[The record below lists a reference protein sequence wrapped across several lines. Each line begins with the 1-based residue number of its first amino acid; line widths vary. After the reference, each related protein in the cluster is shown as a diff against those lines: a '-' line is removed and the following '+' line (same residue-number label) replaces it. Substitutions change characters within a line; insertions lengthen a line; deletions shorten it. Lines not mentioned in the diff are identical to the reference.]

1 MPMRAPHEVR
11 YLLQA
16 SCEAQEAMATRSPTG
31 VTERSNLKADVV
43 IAGGGIAGL
52 ACGAALADIGLK
64 VQVFEAEARLGG
76 RACTFEDTPTGDAVD
91 IGPHVVTT
99 EHRNFLAL
107 LERVGTDLQVLW
119 QPRPLITLL
128 DAGRVLR
135 MQAPHW
141 PPPLHG
147 LPNLRNALRCL
158 SVADLWSNRRI
169 AWQAARMNE
178 PAVVALDEVD
188 ALSYLRDMHVSERCI
203 TWFWQSATL
212 ALLNVPLARCSAASL
227 MRIFRLLMGRSGYA
241 FGFPKIGLAE
251 LFVPGC
257 VRAIEAAGGAVC
269 LNAPVLFPLVRGG
282 QFAGFQLENGRQ
294 AIANAGVLALPPQAL
309 GEMGSRNR
317 HIQAGLGRCVHN
329 LTHFK
334 PSPYVSTTLWFDRK
348 ITRERFWARVWRDGD
363 LNTDFYD
370 LSNIRPLPASAPSMV
385 AANAIHAH
393 AAQAM
398 SDRQIIERTQI
409 EIAEL
414 EPKAAQASLVHARV
428 HRIPMAIPCPAPG
441 TETRRP
447 PNRSAIP
454 GLCLA
459 GDWTATGVPCSMES
473 AARSG
478 ALAAEIVAASRGR
491 ALQLALE
498 PPETQA
504 PISWLR
510 QR

>member
-1 MPMRAPHEVR
+1 
-11 YLLQA
+11 LL
-16 SCEAQEAMATRSPTG
+16 RSAGSNDQTPAA
-31 VTERSNLKADVV
+31 VTEWPNVNADVV

-52 ACGAALADIGLK
+52 ACGAALAGIGLT
-64 VQVFEAEARLGG
+64 VNVFEADSRLGG
-76 RACTFEDTPTGDAVD
+76 RACTFQDARTGDAVD

-107 LERVGTDLQVLW
+107 LERVGTKHQLLW

-128 DAGRVLR
+128 DAGRALR

-158 SVADLWSNRRI
+158 SLTDLWSNRRI
-169 AWQAARMNE
+169 AWEAARMNE
-178 PAVVALDEVD
+178 RAVLALDEID
-188 ALSYLRDMHVSERCI
+188 ALDYLRCMCVSERCI
-203 TWFWQSATL
+203 LWFWQSATL
-212 ALLNVPLARCSAASL
+212 ALLNVPLTRCSAASL
-227 MRIFRLLMGRSGYA
+227 MRVFRLLLGRSGYA

-251 LFVPGC
+251 LFAPGC
-257 VRAIEAAGGAVC
+257 VRAIEASGGAVS
-269 LNAPVLFPLVRGG
+269 LNAPVLFPLVRDG

-294 AIANAGVLALPPQAL
+294 ATAKAGVLSLPPQPLA
-309 GEMGSRNR
+309 EMGSRNPAT
-317 HIQAGLGRCVHN
+317 QAGLGRRVHN
-329 LTHFK
+329 LRHFK
-334 PSPYVSTTLWFDRK
+334 PSPYLSTTLWFDRK
-348 ITRERFWARVWRDGD
+348 ITRERFWARVWRDGA

-370 LSNIRPLPASAPSMV
+370 LSNIRPLPADAPSMV

-393 AAQAM
+393 EAQAM
-398 SDRQIIERTQI
+398 SDRQIIECTRA
-409 EIAEL
+409 EIAEFA
-414 EPKAAQASLVHARV
+414 PQAAKASVVHARV
-428 HRIPMAIPCPAPG
+428 HRVPMAIPCPAPG

-447 PNRSAIP
+447 PNQSAIP

-459 GDWTATGVPCSMES
+459 GDWTATGLPCSMES

-478 ALAAEIVAASRGR
+478 ALAAEIVATSMGR
-491 ALQLALE
+491 ALQVALAA
-498 PPETQA
+498 PETQA

>member
-1 MPMRAPHEVR
+1 M
-11 YLLQA
+11 
-16 SCEAQEAMATRSPTG
+16 
-31 VTERSNLKADVV
+31 KADVV

-52 ACGAALADIGLK
+52 ACGAALAGIGLK
-64 VQVFEAEARLGG
+64 VNVFEAVARLGG
-76 RACTFEDTPTGDAVD
+76 RACTFQDAHTGDAVD
-91 IGPHVVTT
+91 IGPHVITT

-107 LERVGTDLQVLW
+107 LERLGTSPQLLW

-128 DAGRVLR
+128 DAGRALR
-135 MQAPHW
+135 MHAPHW

-158 SVADLWSNRRI
+158 SLADLWSNRRI
-169 AWQAARMNE
+169 AWAAARMNE
-178 PAVVALDEVD
+178 RAVLALDEVD
-188 ALSYLRDMHVSERCI
+188 ALSYLHRMHVSERCI

-212 ALLNVPLARCSAASL
+212 ALLNVPLAQCSAAAL
-227 MRIFRLLMGRSGYA
+227 MRGFRLLVGRSGYA

-251 LFVPGC
+251 LFAPGC
-257 VRAIEAAGGAVC
+257 VRAIEASGGAVC
-269 LNAPVLFPLVRGG
+269 LNAPVLFPLVRDG
-282 QFAGFQLENGRQ
+282 QFAGFQLENGHQ

-309 GEMGSRNR
+309 AEMGSRNPST
-317 HIQAGLGRCVHN
+317 HVGLGRCVDD
-329 LTHFK
+329 LKRFQ

-348 ITRERFWARVWRDGD
+348 ITRERFWARVWCDGD

-370 LSNIRPLPASAPSMV
+370 LSNIRPLPAGAPSMV

-398 SDRQIIERTQI
+398 SDRQIIQRTQV
-409 EIAEL
+409 EIAEFA
-414 EPKAAQASLVHARV
+414 PQAAQASLVHARV
-428 HRIPMAIPCPAPG
+428 HRIPMAIPYPAPG

-447 PNRSAIP
+447 SNRSAIP

-459 GDWTATGVPCSMES
+459 GDWTATGLPCSMES

-478 ALAAEIVAASRGR
+478 ALAAEIVATSVGR
-491 ALQLALE
+491 ALQIALA

-504 PISWLR
+504 PVSWLR